1 MSAFFDTK
9 KTPSAGV
16 GERIGTGGDPV
27 KKRTEKRRRMKREF
41 LKELGL
47 EKEAVEQIMT
57 EHGKDVEGLKQ
68 QISTLETEKENLSG
82 QLAEANQQMEDFK
95 SMDIEGIQRAAEEWK
110 TKAEAAEAKAKAD
123 VEKLQFEYALNTALA
138 GAKAREPKA
147 VAALLDMDGL
157 KLNGNEIVGLKDQL
171 EKLKTEKDFLFEN
184 DEKTP
189 QIIRGTTGS
198 ASDEDD
204 AAIRAVMGLPEKK

>member
-1 MSAFFDTK
+1 M
-9 KTPSAGV
+9 
-16 GERIGTGGDPV
+16 
-27 KKRTEKRRRMKREF
+27 KKRTEKRRRIKREF

-47 EKEAVEQIMT
+47 EKEAVEQIMA

-95 SMDIEGIQRAAEEWK
+95 GMDIDGIQRAAEEWK
-110 TKAEAAEAKAKAD
+110 TKAD
-123 VEKLQFEYALNTALA
+123 VAKLQFEYALNTALA

>member
-1 MSAFFDTK
+1 
-9 KTPSAGV
+9 
-16 GERIGTGGDPV
+16 
-27 KKRTEKRRRMKREF
+27 MKREF

>member
-1 MSAFFDTK
+1 M
-9 KTPSAGV
+9 
-16 GERIGTGGDPV
+16 

-47 EKEAVEQIMT
+47 EKEAVEQIMA

-95 SMDIEGIQRAAEEWK
+95 GMDIEGIQRAAEEWK

-157 KLNGNEIVGLKDQL
+157 KLNGNKIVGLKDQL

>member
-1 MSAFFDTK
+1 M
-9 KTPSAGV
+9 
-16 GERIGTGGDPV
+16 

-82 QLAEANQQMEDFK
+82 QLAEANHQMEDFK
-95 SMDIEGIQRAAEEWK
+95 GMDIEGIKAAAEEWK

-123 VEKLQFEYALNTALA
+123 VEKLQFDYALNTALT

-147 VAALLDMDGL
+147 VAALLDMEGL
-157 KLNGNEIVGLKDQL
+157 KLNGSEIVGLKDQL
-171 EKLKTEKDFLFEN
+171 EKLKSEKDFLFES

-189 QIIRGTTGS
+189 QIVRGTTGS
-198 ASDEDD
+198 ASGEDD

>member
-1 MSAFFDTK
+1 M
-9 KTPSAGV
+9 
-16 GERIGTGGDPV
+16 

-47 EKEAVEQIMT
+47 EKEAVEQIMA

-95 SMDIEGIQRAAEEWK
+95 GMDIEGIQRAAEEWK

>member
-1 MSAFFDTK
+1 M
-9 KTPSAGV
+9 
-16 GERIGTGGDPV
+16 

>member
-1 MSAFFDTK
+1 
-9 KTPSAGV
+9 
-16 GERIGTGGDPV
+16 
-27 KKRTEKRRRMKREF
+27 MKREF

-95 SMDIEGIQRAAEEWK
+95 GMDIEGIKAAAEEWK

-123 VEKLQFEYALNTALA
+123 VEKLQFDYALNTALT

-147 VAALLDMDGL
+147 VAALLDMEGL
-157 KLNGNEIVGLKDQL
+157 KLNGSEIVGLKDQL
-171 EKLKTEKDFLFEN
+171 EKLKSEKDFLFES

-189 QIIRGTTGS
+189 QIVRGPTGS
-198 ASDEDD
+198 ASGEDD